1 MKNLLP
7 YALLLAVINAN
18 ATDFNFRLRNSLGF
32 QRSAETVGSGNVPV
46 YATIS
51 MIGLMEKTCLESV
64 LPHLEPG
71 QDTVGTHVNVSHCSA
86 TPVGMKVWCD
96 SELIE
101 IDRRRLVFR
110 VAAYDEAGLIGE
122 GTHER
127 FIIEKEKFIT
137 KTYAK
142 Q

>member
-1 MKNLLP
+1 MLITGIKNHLESFCTEG
-7 YALLLAVINAN
+7 NC
-18 ATDFNFRLRNSLGF
+18 
-32 QRSAETVGSGNVPV
+32 AETLGSGNVRV

-64 LPHLEPG
+64 LPFLEPG
-71 QDTVGTHVNVSHCSA
+71 QDTVGMHVNVSHAKA
-86 TPVGMKVWCD
+86 TPVGMKVRCE

-127 FIIEKEKFIT
+127 FIIDKERFIQ
-137 KTYAK
+137 KTYS
-142 Q
+142 QL

>member
-1 MKNLLP
+1 MHTTMLHIGIKNHLESIASP
-7 YALLLAVINAN
+7 
-18 ATDFNFRLRNSLGF
+18 G
-32 QRSAETVGSGNVPV
+32 QSAESVGSGNVPV
-46 YATIS
+46 FATIS

-96 SELIE
+96 SELVE

>member
-1 MKNLLP
+1 MIKTGIKNRLE
-7 YALLLAVINAN
+7 AVSTREN
-18 ATDFNFRLRNSLGF
+18 
-32 QRSAETVGSGNVPV
+32 SAESLGSGNVPV
-46 YATIS
+46 FATIS

-71 QDTVGTHVNVSHCSA
+71 QDTVGTHVNVSHSKS
-86 TPVGMKVWCD
+86 TPVGMKVWCE

-101 IDRRRLVFR
+101 IDSRRLVFR
-110 VAAYDEAGLIGE
+110 VAAYDEAGLIGK

-127 FIIEKEKFIT
+127 FIIDKERFIS
-137 KTYAK
+137 KTYA

>member
-1 MKNLLP
+1 MLTTGIKNHLQSFASP
-7 YALLLAVINAN
+7 E
-18 ATDFNFRLRNSLGF
+18 
-32 QRSAETVGSGNVPV
+32 RSAEAVGSGNVPV

-96 SELIE
+96 SELVE

-110 VAAYDEAGLIGE
+110 VSAYDETGLIGE

-127 FIIEKEKFIT
+127 FIIDKEKFIA
-137 KTYAK
+137 KTYGK
-142 Q
+142 QRQD

>member
-1 MKNLLP
+1 MLHIGIKNHLESTASP
-7 YALLLAVINAN
+7 E
-18 ATDFNFRLRNSLGF
+18 
-32 QRSAETVGSGNVPV
+32 RSAETVGSGNVPV

>member
-1 MKNLLP
+1 MHTTMLHIGIKNHLESIASP
-7 YALLLAVINAN
+7 
-18 ATDFNFRLRNSLGF
+18 G
-32 QRSAETVGSGNVPV
+32 QSAESVGSGNVPV
-46 YATIS
+46 FATIS

-86 TPVGMKVWCD
+86 TPVGMTVWCD
-96 SELIE
+96 SELVE

-127 FIIEKEKFIT
+127 FIIEKEKFIA

>member
-1 MKNLLP
+1 MTDSQVNRTNPFEKMLTIGIKNR
-7 YALLLAVINAN
+7 IESFTTREN
-18 ATDFNFRLRNSLGF
+18 
-32 QRSAETVGSGNVPV
+32 SAESLGSGNVPV
-46 YATIS
+46 YATIM

-71 QDTVGTHVNVSHCSA
+71 QDTVGTHVNVSHAKA
-86 TPVGMKVWCD
+86 TPVGMKVWCE

-127 FIIEKEKFIT
+127 FIIDKERFIQ
-137 KTYAK
+137 KTYS
-142 Q
+142 QL